1 MFKLSGNLFRVFLS
15 PLSFSMN
22 LFLRVCGAVAAAA
35 ALVAGQQ
42 PLISIPVRTPSGPVH
57 HFNLFEGD
65 NILNAAEAFIASNGT

>member
-1 MFKLSGNLFRVFLS
+1 
-15 PLSFSMN
+15 MN
-22 LFLRVCGAVAAAA
+22 LFLRVCGAFAAAA